1 MCVYLLLLSQITPGT
16 STTNVNTSCTVTQTV
31 QTVAKTKAEA
41 DVFCRPLKL
50 QRSYNLA
57 PRRRLGAQPAADA
70 GSVVV
75 VVVATGPPP
84 PPPSRVSAALPR
96 RLLLVLPAPP
106 GSRGGGV
113 GGGGGGGVPVP
124 PPSLPLSPPLPP
136 PVPVSPASR
145 FQTAQLL
152 LTSVV
157 PASSASAVEVPQSAQ
172 AASLAA
178 GLQSS
183 SSVLGQQAS
192 EHDVARDLAPG
203 AHDVRLDV
211 VGVHAADDTE
221 VAVLSP
227 FRAPGVGADLNKGG
241 GRERERKQKRWRTI
255 DRTCCTCVSQTGQRG
270 KWELR

>member
-1 MCVYLLLLSQITPGT
+1 MCILFLSQITPGT
-16 STTNVNTSCTVTQTV
+16 STTNVNTSCTVTNRPNGHQD
-31 QTVAKTKAEA
+31 QSRSGRL
-41 DVFCRPLKL
+41 CRPLKL
-50 QRSYNLA
+50 QRSYNLT

-75 VVVATGPPP
+75 VVTGPPP
-84 PPPSRVSAALPR
+84 PPPRVSAALPR

-106 GSRGGGV
+106 GSRGGG
-113 GGGGGGGVPVP
+113 GGGGIPVP
-124 PPSLPLSPPLPP
+124 PPSLPLSPPLSP
-136 PVPVSPASR
+136 PVPVSPTSR

-172 AASLAA
+172 AASLAT

-183 SSVLGQQAS
+183 SSVFGKQTS
-192 EHDVARDLAPG
+192 EHDVTRDLAPG

-211 VGVHAADDTE
+211 VGVDAADDAE

-227 FRAPGVGADLNKGG
+227 LRAPGVGADLDMG
-241 GRERERKQKRWRTI
+241 GRQKAEAVEN
-255 DRTCCTCVSQTGQRG
+255 D
-270 KWELR
+270 